1 MKLIDFHTHNTLQ
14 RYDVISIVNQ
24 YPKEFDTK
32 FRATSVGIHPWFID
46 TETLG
51 DELAILEQIIKQGN
65 CIAIGECGLDKKTE
79 TPWKIQQLVFNK
91 QLELAEK
98 YQIPVIIHCVSSFAA
113 TISSKNKLVSES
125 VPLIIHGFAKKVE
138 MAQQL
143 IDHGFYL
150 SFGSNLLKSKTLQN
164 SFKNIRL
171 DRVFLETG
179 SHDQSIQ
186 EIYEFAAKLINI
198 SVHKLNEQITA
209 NFKVVF
215 GSQKITLI

>member
-1 MKLIDFHTHNTLQ
+1 MKLIDFHTHNKQ
-14 RYDVISIVNQ
+14 QNDDVISIVNQ
-24 YPKEFDTK
+24 YPKEFENK
-32 FRATSVGIHPWFID
+32 YRLTSVGLHPWFID

-51 DELAILEQIIKQGN
+51 DELETLEQIIRDGK

-79 TPWKIQQLVFNK
+79 TPFKIQRLVFKK

-98 YQIPVIIHCVSSFAA
+98 YQLPVIIHCVSSFAQVIA
-113 TISSKNKLVSES
+113 DKNKIVSES

-150 SFGSNLLKSKTLQN
+150 SFGSNLLNSKTLQN

-179 SHDQSIQ
+179 SHDESIQ
-186 EIYEFAAKLINI
+186 EIYEFAAELLNI
-198 SVHKLNEQITA
+198 SVQDLNKQITA
-209 NFKVVF
+209 NFNTVF
-215 GSQKITLI
+215 ASQKITIK

>member
-1 MKLIDFHTHNTLQ
+1 MKLIDFHTHNKQ
-14 RYDVISIVNQ
+14 QNDDVISIVNQ
-24 YPKEFDTK
+24 YPKEFENK
-32 FRATSVGIHPWFID
+32 YRLTSVGLHPWFID

-51 DELAILEQIIKQGN
+51 DELETLEQIVRDGK
-65 CIAIGECGLDKKTE
+65 CIVIGECGLDKKTE
-79 TPWKIQQLVFNK
+79 TPFKIQRLVFKK

-98 YQIPVIIHCVSSFAA
+98 YQLPVIIHCVSSFAQVIA
-113 TISSKNKLVSES
+113 DKNKIVSES

-150 SFGSNLLKSKTLQN
+150 SFGSNLLNSKTLQN

-179 SHDQSIQ
+179 SHDESIQ
-186 EIYEFAAKLINI
+186 EIYEFAAELLNI
-198 SVHKLNEQITA
+198 SVQDLNKQITA
-209 NFKVVF
+209 NFNTVF
-215 GSQKITLI
+215 ASQKITIK

>member
-1 MKLIDFHTHNTLQ
+1 MKLIDFHTHNKQ
-14 RYDVISIVNQ
+14 QNDDVISIVNQ
-24 YPKEFDTK
+24 YPKEFENK
-32 FRATSVGIHPWFID
+32 YRLTSVGLHPWFID

-51 DELAILEQIIKQGN
+51 DELETLEQIVRDGK
-65 CIAIGECGLDKKTE
+65 CIVIGECGLDKKTE
-79 TPWKIQQLVFNK
+79 TPFKIQRLVFKK

-98 YQIPVIIHCVSSFAA
+98 YQLPVIIHCVSSFAQLIA
-113 TISSKNKLVSES
+113 DKNKNVSES

-164 SFKNIRL
+164 SFKNVRL

-179 SHDQSIQ
+179 SHDETIQ
-186 EIYEFAAKLINI
+186 EIYEFAAKNLNI
-198 SVHKLNEQITA
+198 SVQDLNKQITA
-209 NFKVVF
+209 NFNTVF
-215 GSQKITLI
+215 ASQKITIK